1 MSIADRLH
9 LLRISAIL
17 CVKRNLHTRS
27 VAFAYFTL
35 NDQSATVDLSK
46 LRAKLVRAWW
56 YDPRAGVGILIGE
69 LEGGI
74 PHECKTP
81 PYGPDWVLVLD
92 DTATNLPLPGL
103 ISLAH

>member
-1 MSIADRLH
+1 M
-9 LLRISAIL
+9 
-17 CVKRNLHTRS
+17 
-27 VAFAYFTL
+27 
-35 NDQSATVDLSK
+35 
-46 LRAKLVRAWW
+46 RAWW